1 MNETTAQEASGAT
14 IAPRDDLKVD
24 VFFTRREIERA
35 CGSSRIDTRS
45 LVERSEPCARQE
57 AVDAA
62 GPVDAQNAPTG
73 PWKTADGFPQASTAI
88 LVFVTRRE
96 ESTRQRARPA
106 HDKDRVPLR
115 SPAALSLLPRHR
127 QK

>member
-14 IAPRDDLKVD
+14 IAAWHDLKVD
-24 VFFTRREIERA
+24 LFFTRRALTR
-35 CGSSRIDTRS
+35 SSRIDTSDRTT
-45 LVERSEPCARQE
+45 CAGQE

-73 PWKTADGFPQASTAI
+73 PWKTADGFPQAPTAIIESLIKEKEGNYQPRPATGQRQLPSTAA
-88 LVFVTRRE
+88 VA
-96 ESTRQRARPA
+96 SGA
-106 HDKDRVPLR
+106 PLLTLR
-115 SPAALSLLPRHR
+115 R